1 MRDLDVYRTKTFTK
15 WMRRSGLTDQ
25 ALLNAVSEIE
35 DGLVDAD
42 LGGALFK
49 KRIAIDGKGKRSGAR
64 IIIATKFED
73 RWIFLFGFGKN
84 ERSNIDRNEMSALR
98 EIAAHLLAM
107 SNHDLRRLVAL
118 RELTKVI

>member
-1 MRDLDVYRTKTFTK
+1 MRNLDVYRTKTFTK

-64 IIIATKFED
+64 
-73 RWIFLFGFGKN
+73 
-84 ERSNIDRNEMSALR
+84 
-98 EIAAHLLAM
+98 
-107 SNHDLRRLVAL
+107 
-118 RELTKVI
+118 ELTKVI